1 LVWIQVSPEFR
12 RYYFI
17 YFASVKRGV
26 PLYMGMQRGQ
36 MGVNIKSLIK
46 KKTHKFFHHKRG
58 GSPPQKVKGK
68 GGDPSKKGGVKLKR

>member
-36 MGVNIKSLIK
+36 MGLNIKPPKNAGK
-46 KKTHKFFHHKRG
+46 KNTSHKHQIRG
-58 GSPPQKVKGK
+58 E
-68 GGDPSKKGGVKLKR
+68 